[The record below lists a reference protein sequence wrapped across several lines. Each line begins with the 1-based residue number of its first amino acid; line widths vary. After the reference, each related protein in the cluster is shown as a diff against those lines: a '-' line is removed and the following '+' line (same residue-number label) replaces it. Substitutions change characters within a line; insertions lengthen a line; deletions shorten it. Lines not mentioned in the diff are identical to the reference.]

1 MDPRSLDN
9 TSASISDIVTA
20 DKLDAVSAGIV
31 KDDES
36 QSLSTLSE
44 KQSALGTRAT
54 SKASPSKKHI
64 RTSADTGTAN
74 ADSDAH
80 QVLGMHPQDPRRP
93 TLQANDS
100 RFARCWSARQYPNS
114 TTPTS
119 SRGWVTPTTPG
130 EAQSGRS
137 QPCGIGRRKGPTP
150 PQAVP
155 RGRARA
161 QKPPRARA
169 PKARRRRKRQASTG
183 LARRKRATP
192 PKRRGPP
199 RRRPSHR
206 PATQPSL
213 ARSAEAGLPQA
224 VGCSAG
230 SSPSYSSRSS

>member
-74 ADSDAH
+74 ADSDGASGAGDASARSQMANTSSERLKVR
-80 QVLGMHPQDPRRP
+80 QVLER
-93 TLQANDS
+93 QAISELDDTDE
-100 RFARCWSARQYPNS
+100 FE
-114 TTPTS
+114 
-119 SRGWVTPTTPG
+119 WVTPTTPG

-161 QKPPRARA
+161 QKPQRARA